1 MVALF
6 PDLDWESRCHLG
18 FYRLTV
24 AFFVVWAMV
33 ASLEVALVI
42 VSLRGSILQDQKRWL
57 AEYLIY
63 AKLGNKMLMLPKTT
77 TTQ

>member
-24 AFFVVWAMV
+24 AFFVVWSMV

-63 AKLGNKMLMLPKTT
+63 AKLGKMFMSPKTT
-77 TTQ
+77 TAFL